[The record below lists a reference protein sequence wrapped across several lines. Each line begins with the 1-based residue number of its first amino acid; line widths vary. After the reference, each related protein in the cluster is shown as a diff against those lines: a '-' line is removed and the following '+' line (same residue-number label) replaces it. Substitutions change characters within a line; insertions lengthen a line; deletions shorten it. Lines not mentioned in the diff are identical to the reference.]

1 MLGAIMRKLIGL
13 WLVSGIL
20 AACSNSKPYNDFD
33 QRTPALQTVAAS
45 AVIGA
50 GIGAG
55 IGAAVGSPSGTGAA
69 IGAGAGAGAGF
80 ILGLM
85 SQSQA
90 SLAKI
95 LVDEGVQI
103 VRYGDIMTMIIPTDK
118 VYMFGGTELNQR
130 QYRLLNALAFYLL
143 KEQAP
148 TLQLAAFTDEVG
160 SKRYKRKLSQGRAQT
175 MMTFL
180 WANGLVLDT
189 MHAKGYGKRYD
200 TASNTSVF
208 GSQMNRRLEIQWH
221 VSEFYTPTEYT
232 KVIQKV

>member
-1 MLGAIMRKLIGL
+1 MRKLIGL
-13 WLVSGIL
+13 WLMSGIL

-33 QRTPALQTVAAS
+33 QRTPALRTVAAS
-45 AVIGA
+45 AVVGA

-55 IGAAVGSPSGTGAA
+55 IGAAVASPSGTGAA

-80 ILGLM
+80 ILGML

-90 SLAKI
+90 ALADI
-95 LVDEGVQI
+95 LEEEGVQI
-103 VRYGDIMTMIIPTDK
+103 VRYGDIRTMIIPTDK
-118 VYMFGGTELNQR
+118 VYMFGSTELNQR
-130 QYRLLNALAFYLL
+130 EYRLLNALAFYLL
-143 KEQAP
+143 KEKAHE
-148 TLQLAAFTDEVG
+148 LQLAAFTDEVG

-180 WANGLVLDT
+180 WANGVPLDT
-189 MHAKGYGKRYD
+189 MKAKGYGQHFD
-200 TASNTSVF
+200 TASNASVF

-221 VSEFYTPTEYT
+221 VSEFYAPVEEYT